1 MITKL
6 LFSGQSAFVNPIK
19 IIAVETWPL
28 RNATFEIRLTPNS
41 SKSVTWSNRIFG
53 AVFNTMPNRFC
64 LLLNHYIICNVM
76 NISKFC
82 KIRKVKFDR
91 RLKNCQTLKLLSGS
105 TRNFQIHTNKSFSKI
120 FEKKVRKAN
129 FYSVVSSL
137 SRSGNGTFPT
147 VALVT

>member
-1 MITKL
+1 MQFLNKQPMITKL

-105 TRNFQIHTNKSFSKI
+105 TRNFHSPRATWLDSYEQKFQQNLWKKS
-120 FEKKVRKAN
+120 
-129 FYSVVSSL
+129 
-137 SRSGNGTFPT
+137 
-147 VALVT
+147 